1 MLDITVA
8 EKFKLGKKL
17 GSGSFGEIYKG
28 TDITTGQEVAI
39 KLEKINSRHPQLVYE
54 SKLIKLLHGP
64 LGIPEVFW
72 QGTEGSYNVMIMELL
87 GLSLEDLF
95 TKCNRKLSL
104 KSTLMIADQML
115 SRIEYVHSK
124 NFIHRDI
131 KPDNFL
137 IGREHRE
144 TVYIIDFGLAKKYR
158 DTKTGQHIPYREG
171 KSLTGTARYASLNAH
186 EGKELSRRDDL
197 ESIGYVLMYFLRGSL
212 PWQGIATRNKDE
224 KYRRIYETKKATSL
238 DELCEGFPVELKN
251 YLIYCKGLSF
261 AETPNYAYLKNM
273 LKELFIKENY
283 KNDSIFDW
291 SSASRV
297 STEPRTE
304 SLVVEPRKANSTREK
319 PKKKKK
325 CVVF

>member
-8 EKFKLGKKL
+8 ERFKVGKKL
-17 GSGSFGEIYKG
+17 GSGSFGEIFQG
-28 TDITTGQEVAI
+28 TDVASRKEVAI
-39 KLEKINSRHPQLVYE
+39 KLEKINSRHPQLIYE
-54 SKLIKLLHGP
+54 SKLIKILHGP
-64 LGIPEVFW
+64 IGIPEVYW
-72 QGTEGSYNVMIMELL
+72 QGTEGSYNVMVMELL

-104 KSTLMIADQML
+104 STTLNLAQQMI

-137 IGREHRE
+137 IGREHKNV
-144 TVYIIDFGLAKKYR
+144 VYVIDFGLAKKFKDSR
-158 DTKTGQHIPYREG
+158 TNQHIPYRDG

-212 PWQGIATRNKDE
+212 PWQGIATRNKEE
-224 KYRRIYETKKATSL
+224 KYRRIFETKRATGL
-238 DELCEGFPVELKN
+238 DELCGEFPVEFRN
-251 YLIYCKGLSF
+251 YLSYCKALGF
-261 AETPNYAYLKNM
+261 EETPNYSYLKNM
-273 LKELFIKENY
+273 FRDLALKEGFKD
-283 KNDSIFDW
+283 DSVFDW
-291 SSASRV
+291 SSSSRV
-297 STEPRTE
+297 STEPKAEAR
-304 SLVVEPRKANSTREK
+304 VVQSKRPSSEK

-325 CVVF
+325 CVLF

>member
-8 EKFKLGKKL
+8 ERYKLGRKL

-28 TDITTGQEVAI
+28 TDSNSGQEVAI

-64 LGIPEVFW
+64 IGIPEVYW
-72 QGTEGSYNVMIMELL
+72 QGVEGSFNVMVMELL
-87 GLSLEDLF
+87 GLSLEELF

-104 KSTLMIADQML
+104 KSTLMLADQMIARL
-115 SRIEYVHSK
+115 EYVHSK
-124 NFIHRDI
+124 NFVHRDI

-137 IGREHRE
+137 IGKDHKEV
-144 TVYIIDFGLAKKYR
+144 VYIIDFGLAKKYR
-158 DTKTGQHIPYREG
+158 DSKTGQHIPYREG

-197 ESIGYVLMYFLRGSL
+197 ESVGYVLMYFLRGSL

-224 KYRRIYETKKATSL
+224 KYRRIYETKRATTL
-238 DELCEGFPVELKN
+238 DDLCEGFPIEFKH
-251 YLIYCKGLSF
+251 YLTYCKGLSF
-261 AETPNYAYLKNM
+261 EETPNYPYVRNLFKDLF
-273 LKELFIKENY
+273 LKENF

-291 SSASRV
+291 SSSSRV
-297 STEPRTE
+297 STEPRVET
-304 SLVVEPRKANSTREK
+304 SVVEPKKANSAKDK